1 MLGRLLIGGITL
13 AAVGYGLKK
22 YCDEEGCFEEK
33 EQRLIT
39 DLLGEE
45 SEKKNKLTELH
56 QLKISVYS
64 DVFSEFNSLFSE
76 INNIEQRIEKYGKI
90 AFKKEVSQDDSP
102 SAEILT
108 RADEFITALRNAK
121 ILFEINIEDLQK
133 IVTQSTDFYTY
144 SQQDKE
150 LIDNMFSHANIIGE
164 LCHTKII
171 SEDGGVTEE
180 SQEAAQKISEYIK
193 F

>member
-33 EQRLIT
+33 EQRFVS
-39 DLLGEE
+39 DLLGDE
-45 SEKKNKLTELH
+45 SEKKNKLTELY
-56 QLKISVYS
+56 QLKVSIYS
-64 DVFSEFNSLFSE
+64 DVFSEFNRLLSE
-76 INNIEQRIEKYGKI
+76 IYNRETHPEKYAKI

-171 SEDGGVTEE
+171 REDGGVTEE